1 MFFKGSRYANVS
13 EHEITDAKGRV
24 IRYKKIR
31 FIPETKPQRVRL
43 RVGHTVSQGERLDH
57 IAHRYYR
64 DSERFWR
71 ICDVNRVMWPD
82 DLVAEAGRTILIP
95 PSEG

>member
-1 MFFKGSRYANVS
+1 MFFKGSRYANVDA
-13 EHEITDAKGRV
+13 HQITDSKGRE

-31 FIPETKPQRVRL
+31 FIPETKAQLTYIVR
-43 RVGHTVSQGERLDH
+43 QGERLDY

-64 DSERFWR
+64 DPERFWR
-71 ICDVNRVMWPD
+71 ICDANHALWPD

>member
-1 MFFKGSRYANVS
+1 MFFKGSRYANVG
-13 EHEITDAKGRV
+13 EHEITDSSGRV

-31 FIPETKPQRVRL
+31 FIPETEAQMAHVI
-43 RVGHTVSQGERLDH
+43 SQGERLDH

-64 DSERFWR
+64 DPERFWR
-71 ICDVNRVMWPD
+71 ICDASRAMWPD
-82 DLVAEAGRTILIP
+82 DLIAEVGRTILIP